1 MLQVHSCTDYGTLAS
16 ASVPSVKLTIFH
28 VLKYSTHS
36 LFIHIHLS
44 CYHTLPLQTAT
55 VATSSMFSKLRPPL
69 PPPPPPRL
77 GQARPRSASAQ
88 LEAGGCGARSRGW
101 NLAIGN
107 AERLVGLPTQLA
119 SVRDLVASDTGDL
132 GCSRRGVLDH
142 DTVQTGRVSAA
153 TSASWRPPR
162 TPCWPRPSGWWRT
175 RARRGCSCAASS
187 CCCWPGPRGAR

>member
-1 MLQVHSCTDYGTLAS
+1 MLHVHSCTDYGTLAS
-16 ASVPSVKLTIFH
+16 ATVPSVKLTIFH

-36 LFIHIHLS
+36 L
-44 CYHTLPLQTAT
+44 HTSVLLPYLPLQTAT
-55 VATSSMFSKLRPPL
+55 VATTLMFSKLRPPL
-69 PPPPPPRL
+69 PPAPPPRL

-88 LEAGGCGARSRGW
+88 LEAGGCGARARGW

-119 SVRDLVASDTGDL
+119 SVRDLAASDTGDPS
-132 GCSRRGVLDH
+132 CSRRGVLDH
-142 DTVQTGRVSAA
+142 DSCVQTGRVSAA